1 MYRRRN
7 FLLGLQPN
15 PKELHVTYKTQAL
28 YHLGTWISNMETNK
42 MATVSPTE
50 APIWME
56 LEAG

>member
-50 APIWME
+50 API
-56 LEAG
+56 